1 MTTKPSPGRQAL
13 AAAQAQLAVFQQ
25 RHEAMQ
31 DEIGKQQVIV
41 DGQQEAEGALDGITA
56 LEKLEMN
63 SWVNAGDGT
72 PEPKPHTRE
81 RAKAQQALRV
91 ATAKADSARAKLAE
105 LKSNINALKS
115 QFERVSVQIRE
126 AVRAVL
132 VEELTRVAIQYRRA
146 AAMAATLK
154 AQLDAFTRAVPGQFQ
169 VENFGSLSAEIG
181 MLMESQP
188 VGADAA
194 VIADR
199 DAWMRWL
206 NALDGDAGAELPG
219 PAAVGLE
226 TARPVHAAPPKI
238 APRGP
243 IPEPPPGVR
252 VYHHG

>member
-1 MTTKPSPGRQAL
+1 MITKLSPGRQAL
-13 AAAQAQLAVFQQ
+13 AAAHAQLAALQQ
-25 RHEAMQ
+25 RHEEIQ
-31 DEIGKQQVIV
+31 DQIGEQQAVV

-56 LEKLEMN
+56 LERLEMN
-63 SWVNAGDGT
+63 NWVNAGDGT

-91 ATAKADSARAKLAE
+91 ASARADSARAKLAE

-219 PAAVGLE
+219 PAAVELE
-226 TARPVHAAPPKI
+226 TARPVHAAAPRFE
-238 APRGP
+238 PRGP
-243 IPEPPPGVR
+243 IPVHPGVML
-252 VYHHG
+252 HHHQ